1 MYNITHAHFKC
12 LDVLASFSLLLKIQ
26 KEKIAAYLFSPSTI
40 QLFFF
45 IQALH
50 PLLEDGCPD
59 DKEYEDYKKVYN

>member
-1 MYNITHAHFKC
+1 MSWSIGFFFKIKGKN
-12 LDVLASFSLLLKIQ
+12 D
-26 KEKIAAYLFSPSTI
+26 AYLFSPSTI

-59 DKEYEDYKKVYN
+59 DEEYEDYKKV